1 MIKTDVKTEFN
12 QKALTKHAWRRATPP
27 LQQAA
32 SAIARS
38 AKASIKKSAKKYARP
53 GQPPNTRGQRR
64 SLKKSIMYYVDK
76 KAGWA
81 IIGPSGYATGQTG
94 HFHEFGGAQNVKGKR
109 NSYVHDGVGPID
121 FRDGYT
127 NPTYS
132 TSKALAGRKFAR
144 NKGGYK
150 GIVFARLKTPEMVRR
165 AKAID
170 RTLWPDAEKWHKRIY
185 PKRPFMWPAAKKNWR
200 NMTNIFANATA

>member
-38 AKASIKKSAKKYARP
+38 AKASIKKSAKKHAQPGRP
-53 GQPPNTRGQRR
+53 PYTRGQRR

-94 HFHEFGGAQNVKGKR
+94 HFHEFGGAQSIKGKR
-109 NSYVHDGVGPID
+109 RKYEIGKTGPVDIRDDYVTKPG
-121 FRDGYT
+121 
-127 NPTYS
+127 
-132 TSKALAGRKFAR
+132 
-144 NKGGYK
+144 
-150 GIVFARLKTPEMVRR
+150 RLKNISSRLTEKGVVFTKLTTPRMVQNAR
-165 AKAID
+165 KLD
-170 RTLWPDAEKWHKRIY
+170 RELWPDAEKWHKRIY

-200 NMTNIFANATA
+200 KMTKIFADATA

>member
-32 SAIARS
+32 STIARS
-38 AKASIKKSAKKYARP
+38 AKASIKKSAKKYSQP

-81 IIGPSGYATGQTG
+81 IIGPSGYVTGQTG
-94 HFHEFGGAQNVKGKR
+94 HFHEFGGAQSIKGKR
-109 NSYVHDGVGPID
+109 HKYELGSVGPID
-121 FRDGYT
+121 TREGYVT
-127 NPTYS
+127 
-132 TSKALAGRKFAR
+132 KQGRLK
-144 NKGGYK
+144 KGAPRLTATGV
-150 GIVFARLKTPEMVRR
+150 VFAKLKTQRMVQEAR
-165 AKAID
+165 KID

-200 NMTNIFANATA
+200 NMTKIFADATA